1 MKTIN
6 IHEAKTKLSQLIASV
21 EDGGDAIVICRNGKP
36 VAQLNAYLQS
46 DHCLD
51 QLTVRE
57 DLKPYF
63 APNFDPAEPASD
75 QEWPEELR

>member
-6 IHEAKTKLSQLIASV
+6 IHEAKSKLSQLIASV
-21 EDGGDAIVICRNGKP
+21 EEGGDTIVICRNGKP
-36 VAQLNAYLQS
+36 VAQLDAFRQS
-46 DHCLD
+46 DDTFH

-57 DLKPYF
+57 DLKPFF
-63 APNFDPAEPASD
+63 AANFDPAEPVSE